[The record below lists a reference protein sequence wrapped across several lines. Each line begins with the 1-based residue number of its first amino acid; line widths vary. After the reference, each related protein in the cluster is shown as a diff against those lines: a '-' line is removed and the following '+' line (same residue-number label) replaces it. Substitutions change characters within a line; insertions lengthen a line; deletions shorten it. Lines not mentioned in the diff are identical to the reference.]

1 MVNKQISALK
11 HILFRQKKLG
21 EGGGTAER
29 GRRAGGKKSAFWR
42 APPLN
47 THSKQRRHF
56 TDVKNVSW
64 ILIGKLYVCQGA
76 CVSSAHPGTH
86 MVFSESV

>member
-1 MVNKQISALK
+1 MVNKQISAPK

-29 GRRAGGKKSAFWR
+29 GGQSGKKLPFWR

-47 THSKQRRHF
+47 THSEQRRHF